1 MLTKQTRQLFYRKY
15 QYKAVLVCPAA
26 NWFRGSNVQGALE
39 KLMEFTFDA
48 KASFSNKIKTKEDL
62 EYCLKLANVLATLV
76 NFEIRVESPF
86 ISFYTNSKVDIDKLI
101 KVDKDRIKY
110 ISIPADNSTL
120 ESNTVILPKVDYDFR
135 VTIGRTRS
143 AHDTFI
149 EWAEK
154 NDKLKLTKSCK
165 SALKKPVS
173 WGGTYFYVKGE
184 KNLLVAKMMLGGSI
198 NKVERILKQ

>member
-1 MLTKQTRQLFYRKY
+1 MLTKQTKRLFHGKY

-26 NWFRGSNVQGALE
+26 SWFRGCNVDGAIE
-39 KLMEFTFDA
+39 KLKEFTFDA
-48 KASFSNKIKTKEDL
+48 KSGFSNKIKTKEDL
-62 EYCLKLANVLATLV
+62 EYCLKLGNVLATLSDYD
-76 NFEIRVESPF
+76 IRVENPF
-86 ISFYTNSKVDIDKLI
+86 LSFYTNLKTDIDALVKI
-101 KVDKDRIKY
+101 NSDRVKY
-110 ISIPADNSTL
+110 ISIPDPTSSL

-165 SALKKPVS
+165 SALKKSVS
-173 WGGTYFYVKGE
+173 WGGTYFYVRGE

-198 NKVERILKQ
+198 NKVERILKK